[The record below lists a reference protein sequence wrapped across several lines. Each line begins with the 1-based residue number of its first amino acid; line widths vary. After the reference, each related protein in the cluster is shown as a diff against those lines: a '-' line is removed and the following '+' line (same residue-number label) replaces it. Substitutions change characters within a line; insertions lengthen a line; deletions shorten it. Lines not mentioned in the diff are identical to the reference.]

1 MRKKWFVGIF
11 VALIS
16 MTCISGC
23 GVSYKDYTDI
33 QQTETETEQTG
44 GIETNREYIME
55 EDVMKLPSDA
65 VIIDDYSKEGTIL
78 TSPHLNYNISIKVN
92 KAILADNMDAYKEIG
107 GTDSNFIEWIKKVN
121 SREAGFT
128 NTYNEADGTFDSRY
142 DGIGTKI
149 FMISAELVNNSD
161 SEAAINIAGIKPY
174 SLDRENGEITRLS
187 ICESIFYDYAEST
200 GADYGFRRDLGR
212 YGNHHRKHFRN
223 PFQARPRFTAYG
235 RGHHGARR
243 RRGGQGRQETVR
255 RGSACVR
262 SSRWQRAGACGAES
276 GRRHFDKRR
285 RTYRQGI
292 RIFRKN
298 AVVARCKNTKDF
310 GQ

>member
-1 MRKKWFVGIF
+1 MISYINIEKQVRLNQKGRGFMRKKWFVGIF

-107 GTDSNFIEWIKKVN
+107 GTDSNFIEWIKRLIQEKQDLLTHTMKQT
-121 SREAGFT
+121 GHLT
-128 NTYNEADGTFDSRY
+128 AD
-142 DGIGTKI
+142 
-149 FMISAELVNNSD
+149 MMELV
-161 SEAAINIAGIKPY
+161 
-174 SLDRENGEITRLS
+174 L
-187 ICESIFYDYAEST
+187 
-200 GADYGFRRDLGR
+200 
-212 YGNHHRKHFRN
+212 
-223 PFQARPRFTAYG
+223 RFL
-235 RGHHGARR
+235 
-243 RRGGQGRQETVR
+243 
-255 RGSACVR
+255 
-262 SSRWQRAGACGAES
+262 
-276 GRRHFDKRR
+276 
-285 RTYRQGI
+285 
-292 RIFRKN
+292 
-298 AVVARCKNTKDF
+298 
-310 GQ
+310 